1 MNRNLWNGQVDQF
14 RLWVRRHSLIL
25 FFLVVALGMTLIL
38 SYDLPGTRQV
48 DVTVDRPAPNDL
60 FSPRSLTF
68 TSNLLTTQARDQAA
82 RAVSDVYTPLD
93 LQIGRAQLG
102 LARNFLAFVDTVRAD
117 SSATTERKLEYLR
130 AAKGLTVGE
139 EVAEGLLNLSQ
150 AEYEKVK
157 TDVLAII
164 EDLMRE
170 EIRPS
175 QLSDYQRTA
184 RRLASLELS
193 PAQASVVSELAYQ
206 FIVPTVFPDEEAT
219 ATARAEAAAGI
230 QPVTRSVARDQ
241 RIVRAGEIVTQ
252 ADYELL
258 VELGLLRQEANWRHT
273 AAMAVASLLTTS
285 LIALYWARFQRAQFP
300 NGRYLGVVGG
310 LLLIFTAVAKV
321 MVSGE
326 TLSFW
331 FPLAALSLLLAVV
344 YDTRFAV
351 LTTVLMAGLV
361 GFAGPN
367 SLEVA
372 IYLAMGGVVSV
383 LTLRDAQRISAF
395 FRAGLLAALGYAT
408 VIVMFWLLEDASP
421 RALLLPAAYALGNG
435 MLSSGLTLAG
445 LYVLGGLFG
454 IVTILQLQDL
464 SRLDHPLLRELLRRA
479 PGTYHHSIM
488 VANLAE
494 QAAERV
500 NANSTL
506 VRVGAFYHDV
516 GKMVRPPFFVENQEG
531 MDPHASLDPH
541 TSARIVVSHVADGLE
556 LARRYRLPF
565 RIRDIIAQHHGN
577 RVVRSFYRKAQEA
590 AGEGVQIDPEAFRYP
605 GPRPD
610 SREAAIVMLA
620 DAIDATS
627 TAVRPNTEKAI
638 EKLINTIVED
648 DILEG
653 QLNRSGLTL
662 GDIEQLRLSFIETL
676 KGRYHVRVQYPGNEL
691 LLGENLPEFVLPPPP
706 TPPALPEPARPEA
719 ALPEPRPRA
728 TQTVNSG

>member
-14 RLWVRRHSLIL
+14 RLWVRRRSLPL
-25 FFLVVALGMTLIL
+25 FFVIVALGTTLIL
-38 SYDLPGTRQV
+38 SYDLPGARRL
-48 DVTVDRPAPNDL
+48 DVAVDRPAPSDI

-68 TSNLLTTQARDQAA
+68 TSDLLTTQARDQAS
-82 RAVSDVYTPLD
+82 RAVSEIYSPLD
-93 LQIGRAQLG
+93 LGIGRGQLA
-102 LARNFLAFVDTVRAD
+102 LVRSFFAFADTVRAD
-117 SSATTERKLEYLR
+117 SSVTPERKLEYLQ
-130 AAKGLTVGE
+130 AAKGLTLNE
-139 EVAEGLLNLSQ
+139 EVATGLLSLSQ
-150 AEYEKVK
+150 TDYDKVK
-157 TDVLAII
+157 ADVLAIV

-170 EIRPS
+170 EIRPA
-175 QLSDYQRTA
+175 QLGDYQRTA

-193 PAQASVVSELAYQ
+193 AVQTSVVTELAYQ
-206 FIVPTVFPDEEAT
+206 FIVPTVFPNDEAT
-219 ATARAEAAAGI
+219 AVARNEAAAAI

-241 RIVRAGEIVTQ
+241 RIVRAGEIVTP

-258 VELGLLRQEANWRHT
+258 TELGLLRQEANWRHT
-273 AAMAVASLLTTS
+273 ASMAVAALLTTS
-285 LIALYWARFQRAQFP
+285 LIALYWARFQRVQFP
-300 NGRYLGVVGG
+300 NGRYLGVVAG
-310 LLLIFTAVAKV
+310 LLLIFTAVAKI
-321 MVSGE
+321 MVTGDVL
-326 TLSFW
+326 TYW

-344 YDTRFAV
+344 YDTRFAILV
-351 LTTVLMAGLV
+351 TVLLAGLV
-361 GFAGPN
+361 SFAGPN

-383 LTLRDAQRISAF
+383 LTLRDAQRISTF
-395 FRAGLLAALGYAT
+395 FRAGLLAGIGYIT
-408 VIVMFWLLEDASP
+408 VIVLFWLLEDAQP
-421 RALLLPAAYALGNG
+421 RALLLPVAYALANG
-435 MLSSGLTLAG
+435 LLSSGLTLAG

-500 NANSTL
+500 GANSTL

-531 MDPHASLDPH
+531 MDPHASLDPL
-541 TSARIVVSHVADGLE
+541 TSARIVISHVADGLE

-565 RIRDIIAQHHGN
+565 RIQDIIAQHHGS
-577 RVVRSFYRKAQEA
+577 RIVRSFYRKAQEA
-590 AGEGVQIDPEAFRYP
+590 AGEGVMVDMDAFRYP

-653 QLNRSGLTL
+653 QFNRSGLSL
-662 GDIEQLRLSFIETL
+662 NDVEQLRLSFIETL
-676 KGRYHVRVQYPGNEL
+676 KGRFHVRVQYPGNEL
-691 LLGENLPEFVLPPPP
+691 LLIENLPELALP
-706 TPPALPEPARPEA
+706 TPPA
-719 ALPEPRPRA
+719 ALPETTLSEPALPRA
-728 TQTVNSG
+728 TQTAKT

>member
-14 RLWVRRHSLIL
+14 RLSVRRHSLIL
-25 FFLVVALGMTLIL
+25 FFSVVALGMTLIL

-48 DVTVDRPAPNDL
+48 DVTIDRPAPNDL

-68 TSNLLTTQARDQAA
+68 TSDLLTAQARDQAA
-82 RAVSDVYTPLD
+82 RAVPDAYTPLD
-93 LQIGRAQLG
+93 LQIGRTQLAQ
-102 LARNFLAFVDTVRAD
+102 ARDFLAFVDTVRAD
-117 SSATTERKLEYLR
+117 SSATPSRKLEYLR
-130 AAKGLTVGE
+130 AAKGLTISE
-139 EVAEGLLNLSQ
+139 EVAGGLLSLTQ

-157 TDVLAII
+157 ADVLAII

-175 QLSDYQRTA
+175 QLGDYQRTA

-193 PAQASVVSELAYQ
+193 AVQTSVVTELAYQ
-206 FIVPTVFPDEEAT
+206 FILPTVFPDEEAT
-219 ATARAEAAAGI
+219 AAARAAAAAAV

-241 RIVRAGEIVTQ
+241 RLVRAGEIVTP

-258 VELGLLRQEANWRHT
+258 TELGLLRQEADWRHT
-273 AAMAVASLLTTS
+273 ASMAIASLLTTS
-285 LIALYWARFQRAQFP
+285 LIALYWARFQRVHFP
-300 NGRYLGVVGG
+300 NGRYLGVVAG
-310 LLLIFTAVAKV
+310 LLLIFTAVAKI
-321 MVSGE
+321 MVNGE
-326 TLSFW
+326 LLSYW
-331 FPLAALSLLLAVV
+331 FPLTALSLLLAVV

-351 LTTVLMAGLV
+351 LVTVLMAGLV

-367 SLEVA
+367 SLEVT

-395 FRAGLLAALGYAT
+395 FRAGLLAAIGYAT
-408 VIVMFWLLEDASP
+408 VTVMFWLLEDASP

-541 TSARIVVSHVADGLE
+541 TSARIVISHVADGLE

-577 RVVRSFYRKAQEA
+577 RVVRSFYRKAQES
-590 AGEGVQIDPEAFRYP
+590 AGEGVQVDPEAFRYP

-638 EKLINTIVED
+638 EKLINTIFED

-676 KGRYHVRVQYPGNEL
+676 KGRFHVRVQYPGNEL
-691 LLGENLPEFVLPPPP
+691 LLGDNLPELALPPPP
-706 TPPALPEPARPEA
+706 AALPEPPRPEA
-719 ALPEPRPRA
+719 ALPESRPRA
-728 TQTVNSG
+728 TQTANSG

>member
-14 RLWVRRHSLIL
+14 RLWVRRHSIIL
-25 FFLVVALGMTLIL
+25 FFLLVALGMTLIL

-48 DVTVDRPAPNDL
+48 DVAVDRPAPDDL

-68 TSNLLTTQARDQAA
+68 TSDLFTAQARDQAA
-82 RAVSDVYTPLD
+82 RAVPDVYTPLD

-102 LARNFLAFVDTVRAD
+102 QARSFLAFVDTVRAD

-130 AAKGLTVGE
+130 AAQGVTISE
-139 EVAEGLLNLSQ
+139 EVADGLLSLTQ
-150 AEYEKVK
+150 AEYEMVK
-157 TDVLAII
+157 ADVLAII

-175 QLSDYQRTA
+175 QLADYQRTA

-193 PAQASVVSELAYQ
+193 AVQTSVVTELAYQ
-206 FIVPTVFPDEEAT
+206 FILPTVFPDEEAT
-219 ATARAEAAAGI
+219 DAARATAAEAV

-241 RIVRAGEIVTQ
+241 RLVRAGEIVTA

-258 VELGLLRQEANWRHT
+258 TELGLLRQEANWRHT
-273 AAMAVASLLTTS
+273 ASMAVASLLTTS
-285 LIALYWARFQRAQFP
+285 LIALYWARFQRVQFP
-300 NGRYLGVVGG
+300 NGRYLGVVAG

-321 MVSGE
+321 MLNSDV
-326 TLSFW
+326 LAYW
-331 FPLAALSLLLAVV
+331 FPLTALSLLLAVV

-351 LTTVLMAGLV
+351 LVTVLLAGLV

-395 FRAGLLAALGYAT
+395 FRAGLLAAIGYAT

-541 TSARIVVSHVADGLE
+541 TSARIVISHVADGLE

-590 AGEGVQIDPEAFRYP
+590 AGEGVVVDPAAFRYP

-627 TAVRPNTEKAI
+627 TAVRPNTERAI
-638 EKLINTIVED
+638 EKLINTIFED

-676 KGRYHVRVQYPGNEL
+676 KGRFHVRVQYPGNEL
-691 LLGENLPEFVLPPPP
+691 LLGENLPELALPPP
-706 TPPALPEPARPEA
+706 PPALPEPPRPEA

-728 TQTVNSG
+728 TQTANSG

>member
-14 RLWVRRHSLIL
+14 RLWVRRHSLAL
-25 FFLVVALGMTLIL
+25 FFAIVALGMTLIL

-48 DVTVDRPAPNDL
+48 DVAVDRPAPNDL
-60 FSPRSLTF
+60 FSSRSLTF
-68 TSNLLTTQARDQAA
+68 TSDLLTAQARDQAA
-82 RAVSDVYTPLD
+82 RAVSDIYTPLD
-93 LQIGRAQLG
+93 LQIGRTQLAQ
-102 LARNFLAFVDTVRAD
+102 ARSFLAFVDTVRAD
-117 SSATTERKLEYLR
+117 SSATPSRKIAYLR
-130 AAKGLTVGE
+130 AAGGLTISE
-139 EVAEGLLNLSQ
+139 EVADGLLSLTQ
-150 AEYEKVK
+150 AEYEQVK
-157 TDVLAII
+157 ADVLAII
-164 EDLMRE
+164 EELMRE

-175 QLSDYQRTA
+175 QLADYQRTA

-193 PAQASVVSELAYQ
+193 AAQTSVVTELAYQ
-206 FIVPTVFPDEEAT
+206 FILPTVFPDDEAT
-219 ATARAEAAAGI
+219 AAARAAAAEAV

-241 RIVRAGEIVTQ
+241 RIVRAGEIVTA

-258 VELGLLRQEANWRHT
+258 TELGLLRQEANWRHT
-273 AAMAVASLLTTS
+273 ASMAVASLLTTS
-285 LIALYWARFQRAQFP
+285 LIALYWARFQRVQFP
-300 NGRYLGVVGG
+300 NGRYLGVVAG
-310 LLLIFTAVAKV
+310 LLLLFTAVAKI
-321 MVSGE
+321 MLNSD
-326 TLSFW
+326 LLAYW
-331 FPLAALSLLLAVV
+331 FPLTALSLLLAVV
-344 YDTRFAV
+344 YDTRFAMLV
-351 LTTVLMAGLV
+351 TVLMAGLV

-395 FRAGLLAALGYAT
+395 FRAGLLAAIGYAT

-541 TSARIVVSHVADGLE
+541 TSARIVISHVADGLE

-577 RVVRSFYRKAQEA
+577 RVVRSFYRKAQEM
-590 AGEGVQIDPEAFRYP
+590 AGEGVQVDPEAFRYP
-605 GPRPD
+605 GPRPN

-648 DILEG
+648 DLLEG
-653 QLNRSGLTL
+653 QLNGSGLTL

-676 KGRYHVRVQYPGNEL
+676 KGRFHVRVQYPGNEL
-691 LLGENLPEFVLPPPP
+691 LIGDNLPELVLPPP
-706 TPPALPEPARPEA
+706 PPALPEPPRPEA

-728 TQTVNSG
+728 TQTANSG